1 MHLSFCSYG
10 IPELKGESASELLP
24 LNVEFV
30 SQPMSQK
37 YVFVFTASTTAV
49 ALYEVTAA
57 MVTSLTSSI
66 PSTIGLF
73 FNVGG
78 GLLVV
83 DAAG

>member
-1 MHLSFCSYG
+1 
-10 IPELKGESASELLP
+10 
-24 LNVEFV
+24 
-30 SQPMSQK
+30 MSQK